1 MGREDRVEFDIYS
14 YFILFCLFFVLVRK
28 MFCWGDGTNIFN
40 FGIVAGFPQRRTRF
54 DLRPVKVEFVV
65 EKLEAEDVLLLVFC
79 FPFRYHSTNIPV
91 LSSISKFLWA
101 EGKKIDEIWSNSEK
115 KCDLILEIALRM
127 KSTFILSHY
136 ARSNTALQIKNT
148 SKFSPKSLP
157 LPHTQM
163 SNFRLPASLTTQQS
177 TLYPSYLHHRD
188 ERAEPKNLQSSKCSP
203 FPLLQITAVA
213 TTCFFFLSSCC
224 TVSF

>member
-91 LSSISKFLWA
+91 LSSISKFL
-101 EGKKIDEIWSNSEK
+101 
-115 KCDLILEIALRM
+115 
-127 KSTFILSHY
+127 
-136 ARSNTALQIKNT
+136 
-148 SKFSPKSLP
+148 
-157 LPHTQM
+157 
-163 SNFRLPASLTTQQS
+163 
-177 TLYPSYLHHRD
+177 
-188 ERAEPKNLQSSKCSP
+188 
-203 FPLLQITAVA
+203 
-213 TTCFFFLSSCC
+213 
-224 TVSF
+224 